1 MRFARERLEPCEQL
15 VPLDPLGEGAAWRAL
30 AGPELGEIEARHD
43 GVLRNGLGTHVR
55 KRRLHPFRLFKGARA
70 VALGERQQD
79 EAPIQERR
87 KRGRGR
93 PQSGEFVENFPR
105 FRRAAE
111 LQQSQSLLQTPM
123 TQSLRVARRFCIF
136 QNRQRLAG
144 ALLLQEIGRQIEARP
159 DGARRTLECLPQELL
174 GALQL
179 AADPHE
185 GAQVGERG
193 GMGTID
199 GERLAHR
206 SLGVLDR
213 ALGVA
218 REPVID
224 PGVGPPRIEL
234 NGGGEGLL
242 GARVLA
248 ERRKSLAIGVMRR
261 REFWRAPAGFARR
274 GQRGLVVADREMRD
288 RGVKERAGIVSKRR
302 LRRLEA
308 RERLCV
314 PPGGLERD
322 AELKLGL
329 RIAGVESDGPAQE
342 FDRRGDVVGAKRFDA
357 AVT

>member
-1 MRFARERLEPCEQL
+1 ME
-15 VPLDPLGEGAAWRAL
+15 
-30 AGPELGEIEARHD
+30 
-43 GVLRNGLGTHVR
+43 
-55 KRRLHPFRLFKGARA
+55 
-70 VALGERQQD
+70 
-79 EAPIQERR
+79 ERR
-87 KRGRGR
+87 KGGRGR

-174 GALQL
+174 GALRL

-193 GMGTID
+193 GMGPID

-206 SLGVLDR
+206 SLGVLDH

-224 PGVGPPRIEL
+224 PSVGPPRIEL

-242 GARVLA
+242 GARVIA
-248 ERRKSLAIGVMRR
+248 ERRPSLAVGVVRR
-261 REFWRAPAGFARR
+261 REASARASRLRSPRPARPDCRRSQDARPRREGTGRDRLQAPPAPLRSAGAPLRAVRRPGARR
-274 GQRGLVVADREMRD
+274 
-288 RGVKERAGIVSKRR
+288 RAGIGLAGRWRRARR
-302 LRRLEA
+302 LVLRSAIAVATSFARSASTPRRNN
-308 RERLCV
+308 
-314 PPGGLERD
+314 GN
-322 AELKLGL
+322 
-329 RIAGVESDGPAQE
+329 
-342 FDRRGDVVGAKRFDA
+342 
-357 AVT
+357 